1 MSTAV
6 PWESINEKL
15 PFARNKVGFLDY
27 FVQGYIW
34 IQKLI
39 TKSALQVVFHDEA
52 Y

>member
-15 PFARNKVGFLDY
+15 PFARNKVGFLDL
-27 FVQGYIW
+27 FRSRIW
-34 IQKLI
+34 IHKLV